1 MLQYTKI
8 KPRVYVETTVVSYL
22 VARPSRNAIVESRQ
36 RATRQLWEEY
46 SDRFEFVIS
55 NIVLSEAREGDSIPV
70 QKRLEVLADLTVLD
84 MPIEAVLLVQNLID
98 AGAVPPDSLP
108 DAEHIAIAT
117 VNNVEYFVSWNYK
130 HIVNETKRN
139 LINEICQNA
148 GFEPIILCTPT
159 DLMEAIHVK
168 EKPDPRTD
176 PVLEEC
182 YRIKEAF
189 AAKFN
194 SAQELHDYLV
204 AETKK
209 NKALGWKY
217 LPPPPPRI
225 KEDSREREA

>member
-1 MLQYTKI
+1 MLNYTEI

-22 VARPSRNAIVESRQ
+22 VARPSRNAIVQSRQ
-36 RATRQLWEEY
+36 RATQQLWEEY
-46 SDRFEFVIS
+46 SDHFEFGIS
-55 NIVLSEAREGDSIPV
+55 NIVLSEAREGDSVPV

-98 AGAVPPDSLP
+98 AGAVPQDSLP

-117 VNNVEYFVSWNYK
+117 VNNVKYLVSWNYK

-139 LINEICQNA
+139 LINEVCHNA
-148 GFEPIILCTPT
+148 GFEPTILCTLT

-168 EKPDPRTD
+168 EIPDTRTD

-182 YRIKEAF
+182 YRMKEAF

-194 SAQELHDYLV
+194 SVQELHDYLV
-204 AETKK
+204 AETEK
-209 NKALGWKY
+209 NKALGFKY
-217 LPPPPPRI
+217 LPPPSPKT
-225 KEDSREREA
+225 KERANERKT

>member
-22 VARPSRNAIVESRQ
+22 VARPSRNMIVESRQ
-36 RATRQLWEEY
+36 RATRRLWEEY

-98 AGAVPPDSLP
+98 AGAVPQHSLP

-117 VNNVEYFVSWNYK
+117 VNNVEYLVSWNYK

-148 GFEPIILCTPT
+148 GFEPTILCTPT
-159 DLMEAIHVK
+159 ELMEAIHVK

-182 YRIKEAF
+182 YRMKEAF

-194 SAQELHDYLV
+194 SARELHDYLV
-204 AETKK
+204 AETRK

-217 LPPPPPRI
+217 LPLPSPEA
-225 KEDSREREA
+225 KEDSNKKET